1 MKYGITLMGAGTA
14 LIVSGV
20 TIAGVLTLI
29 TGITW
34 SFLAVKRQEAMNMED
49 SNNTRDFPKN
59 SAA

>member
-1 MKYGITLMGAGTA
+1 MKYGLTLMGAGTA
-14 LIVSGV
+14 LIISGV

-34 SFLAVKRQEAMNMED
+34 SFLAVKRQEAMHMEESD
-49 SNNTRDFPKN
+49 NTPDFSGK

>member
-1 MKYGITLMGAGTA
+1 MGAGTA

>member
-34 SFLAVKRQEAMNMED
+34 SFLAVKRQEAMHMED
-49 SNNTRDFPKN
+49 SNNTRDFPKK

>member
-1 MKYGITLMGAGTA
+1 MKYGLTLMGAGTA
-14 LIVSGV
+14 LIISGV

-49 SNNTRDFPKN
+49 SDTTPDFPKK
-59 SAA
+59 SVA

>member
-1 MKYGITLMGAGTA
+1 MKYGLTLMGAGTA
-14 LIVSGV
+14 LIISGV

-34 SFLAVKRQEAMNMED
+34 SFLAVKRQEAKNMEASD
-49 SNNTRDFPKN
+49 TTPDFPSK

>member
-1 MKYGITLMGAGTA
+1 MKYGLTLLGAGIA
-14 LIVSGV
+14 LIISGV

-34 SFLAVKRQEAMNMED
+34 SFLAAKRQEALSMEE
-49 SNNTRDFPKN
+49 SERNPDFPEK